1 MNAQSPLRRRRE
13 IILSPRL
20 GETLIVE
27 MINAF
32 AWAPLFAHPALVPPH
47 VTEPYSVAYDPA
59 DIIGIRGIRAN

>member
-32 AWAPLFAHPALVPPH
+32 AWAPLFRTSSASA
-47 VTEPYSVAYDPA
+47 AA
-59 DIIGIRGIRAN
+59 CN